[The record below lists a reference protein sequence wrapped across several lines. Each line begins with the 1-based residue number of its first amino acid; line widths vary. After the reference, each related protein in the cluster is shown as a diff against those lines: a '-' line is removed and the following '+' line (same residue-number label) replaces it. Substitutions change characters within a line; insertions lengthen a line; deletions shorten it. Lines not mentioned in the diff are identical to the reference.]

1 MSFLKKLAGDAILY
15 GASTIIGRLLN
26 WLMVALYTR
35 VFENREMLAENNLFY
50 AFIVPLNVLFTFGM
64 ETAFFR
70 FASKK
75 ENQNSYFNLIL
86 TFVILFGATLSGLI
100 IFFATPIAEALDFP
114 GSENLIILVAV
125 ILWVDAICAIAFV
138 KLRANQRAKKFVGI
152 KLSNIFI
159 TIGLTLFFLL
169 LCQGILTGKFLP
181 EYRAWASR
189 FYSVEHGPD
198 YIIFANYVASL
209 CTLLLLWREFVGFR
223 FLWNSEKLKSVIQ
236 YAWPLM
242 IMGLAGSINLVADR
256 LLFRSFLPPGFYP
269 EYPSVDEAFGLYSNV
284 YKLSIFMTLV
294 VQAYRYAAEPLFF
307 SKAGDK
313 NSPSLIALSTK
324 WFTIACI
331 VIWVGVSL
339 NLNIIV
345 LLLGKNY
352 RYGLEVVPVL
362 LLANLFIGLYGN
374 ISIWFKLS
382 DNTKYGSYIT
392 IGAMVSTVVLN
403 MLLIPKFGYMGC
415 AVAFLI
421 SSVLMAGSCY
431 LLGQKYYPIPYET
444 PRLLLYVGVASLLL
458 LGHSYLPTEASLAA
472 FAVQIGLSLA
482 FVGFV
487 YFTERKDLQKGPDPS
502 GGLG

>member
-1 MSFLKKLAGDAILY
+1 MSFLRKLAGDAVLY
-15 GASTIIGRLLN
+15 GMSTIVGRLLN

-35 VFENREMLAENNLFY
+35 VFDNREMLAENNLFY

-70 FASKK
+70 FASKR
-75 ENQNSYFNLIL
+75 ENQGGYFNLIL
-86 TFVILFGATLSGLI
+86 TFIVLFGATLSGLI
-100 IFFATPIAEALDFP
+100 IFFATPIAEALHFP
-114 GSENLIILVAV
+114 GSENLIVLLAV

-138 KLRANQRAKKFVGI
+138 KLRANQQAKRFVRI
-152 KLSNIFI
+152 KMTNIFI
-159 TIGLTLFFLL
+159 TIAVTLFFLF
-169 LCQGILTGKFLP
+169 LCQGILTGQFLP
-181 EYRAWASR
+181 EYRLWASR
-189 FYSVEHGPD
+189 FYSVDKGPD
-198 YIIFANYVASL
+198 YIIFANYIASL
-209 CTLLLLWREFVGFR
+209 LTLLLLWKEFVGFR
-223 FLWNSEKLKSVIQ
+223 FVWKAEKLKAVLQ

-269 EYPSVDEAFGLYSNV
+269 EFNSVDEAFGLYSNV

-339 NLNIIV
+339 NLNIIS

-374 ISIWFKLS
+374 LSIWF
-382 DNTKYGSYIT
+382 TGQ
-392 IGAMVSTVVLN
+392 ST
-403 MLLIPKFGYMGC
+403 
-415 AVAFLI
+415 A
-421 SSVLMAGSCY
+421 
-431 LLGQKYYPIPYET
+431 
-444 PRLLLYVGVASLLL
+444 
-458 LGHSYLPTEASLAA
+458 PTL
-472 FAVQIGLSLA
+472 
-482 FVGFV
+482 
-487 YFTERKDLQKGPDPS
+487 PS
-502 GGLG
+502 GPWSARSF